1 MNTHGNN
8 RTLDYRSRKSHISG
22 TNNVVYPPS
31 LSSKRTSQHQIQF
44 PPEIE
49 AIKQQHKNLKRDRH
63 QDMKKALLTQIDQ
76 WEKESIVYIQLAA
89 KNARNDLN
97 QQTKILNSR
106 LTNSITQLDNELGSK
121 LKHNNYTNSDIER
134 CKRLLETCEH
144 ELQQMSAIK
153 INKFN
158 LSSVPLIEIEN
169 TNMIRKGT
177 INSSIEAVIFPKVNY
192 REPAEHAVR
201 SRRELPTPQTA
212 PILSQQYPY
221 PSVYFGVIES
231 SQSRMYQLFEHLKSL
246 PSMDKYGSM
255 SGDCD
260 FETTQMERF
269 LSKTFDFKNLHRK
282 YIVPGV
288 KSFRLDKPIS
298 SMHPNT
304 VIRFPSKITTKSFA
318 MTVPEIRQWQSSYR
332 VYADGS
338 VPGMSK
344 AFLLKALQ
352 GQSKYGEEAF
362 LMKFVARISQC
373 PILMEFD
380 ARIIPRVPDETWPH
394 NIKLVSVTG
403 IDFAGRIHDLNDITT
418 YVSNW
423 RDVYEIDPRS
433 GLPLVYNSRDFRRLV
448 NGPRGQLDQER
459 LFHDLIRMARL
470 RLEACDLEGVQIVV
484 ETGIGLGV
492 FAGRSI
498 GIDEKVRA
506 LSALAIRT
514 VLEEDG
520 QSYQNIRG
528 VVFALPVFDIDY
540 RNGQRQDTYHA
551 FAEEFERNRYKGLI
565 PVLIADQDMH
575 RLTVAI
581 ARQGFIVSE
590 LNPAD
595 SHGVFGE
602 YWQNRGPAVEEKLAL
617 TTLGLLVQ
625 HHLINPHVLNSNHY
639 HLI

>member
-1 MNTHGNN
+1 MGPTIFLNLLGHHPRPQFSYWTNGIGQQNGNQNQSANQQEHGKKVLVEN
-8 RTLDYRSRKSHISG
+8 YRFEKKPSA
-22 TNNVVYPPS
+22 NVASEMPS
-31 LSSKRTSQHQIQF
+31 QNS
-44 PPEIE
+44 
-49 AIKQQHKNLKRDRH
+49 NLKRSN
-63 QDMKKALLTQIDQ
+63 LTVAATTSQMNQ
-76 WEKESIVYIQLAA
+76 CSSIVFG
-89 KNARNDLN
+89 
-97 QQTKILNSR
+97 
-106 LTNSITQLDNELGSK
+106 LD
-121 LKHNNYTNSDIER
+121 R
-134 CKRLLETCEH
+134 CSH
-144 ELQQMSAIK
+144 Q
-153 INKFN
+153 
-158 LSSVPLIEIEN
+158 
-169 TNMIRKGT
+169 
-177 INSSIEAVIFPKVNY
+177 KV
-192 REPAEHAVR
+192 
-201 SRRELPTPQTA
+201 Q
-212 PILSQQYPY
+212 
-221 PSVYFGVIES
+221 
-231 SQSRMYQLFEHLKSL
+231 QLFEHLRTLL
-246 PSMDKYGSM
+246 PMDKYGSM

-269 LSKTFDFKNLHRK
+269 LSETFDFKNLPGQ

-423 RDVYEIDPRS
+423 QDVYEIEPRS
-433 GLPLVYNSRDFRRLV
+433 GMPRVYNGRDFRPKI
-448 NGPRGQLDQER
+448 NGPRGQLDEKR
-459 LFHDLIRMARL
+459 LLHDLMRMARL
-470 RLEACDLEGVQIVV
+470 RLRACDREGVQIVV

-492 FAGRSI
+492 FAGRGI

-514 VLEEDG
+514 VLEQDG
-520 QSYQNIRG
+520 QSYQNIRAI
-528 VVFALPVFDIDY
+528 VFALPVFDIDY

-551 FAEEFERNRYKGLI
+551 FAEEFERNRYKGRI